1 MQHNDQHDQ
10 LIAEFRKVH
19 RKLFSSANLEAE
31 AGKEI
36 EVVTGQEDTEEAQTR
51 SANKSEDIH
60 GGATAN
66 AGGLVHHYGNRSYDE
81 TLVKPTKSSCIISI
95 NLL

>member
-31 AGKEI
+31 QE
-36 EVVTGQEDTEEAQTR
+36 EVVGVEQVEDTEEAQTN
-51 SANKSEDIH
+51 ANKTEDMH
-60 GGATAN
+60 GGR
-66 AGGLVHHYGNRSYDE
+66 AGGEAVGIVVQVHGHHGNRSYDE
-81 TLVKPTKSSCIISI
+81 TLVKPTKSSFTLI
-95 NLL
+95 